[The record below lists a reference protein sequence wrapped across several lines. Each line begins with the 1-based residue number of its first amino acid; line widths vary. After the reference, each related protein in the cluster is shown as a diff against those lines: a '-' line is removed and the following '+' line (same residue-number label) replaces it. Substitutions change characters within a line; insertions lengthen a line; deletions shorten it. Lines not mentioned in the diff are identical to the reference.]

1 MGSNIFSWID
11 SFKTTLT
18 YSNPILWMI
27 GICSI
32 VALTIFIERFVT
44 IKKSEINTNQ
54 FIISLR
60 KIIQD
65 HRVMEAIAFCDQT
78 RGSISTIV
86 KAGLV
91 KHHRPKED
99 IETNMELAGL
109 IEIARLEKNAKI
121 LSMIAHI
128 TPLIG
133 LLGTVLGF
141 IEAFSEMRRSGLMDI
156 STAGIGKAMEYAL
169 VTTAA
174 GLAVA
179 IPAVIAYNYLVSR
192 IQSLVL
198 EIQITSSEVVDLILS
213 EKEYEV

>member
-1 MGSNIFSWID
+1 MESSLFAWAD
-11 SFKTTLT
+11 SLKTAFV

-32 VALTIFIERFVT
+32 IGLAIFIERFLT
-44 IKKSEINTNQ
+44 LKKSEINTNE

-60 KIIQD
+60 QMIQGN
-65 HRVMEAIAFCDQT
+65 RVIEAISFCEQY
-78 RGSISTIV
+78 RGSISLII

-91 KHHRPKED
+91 KHNRSKQE
-99 IETNMELAGL
+99 IESSMELAGL
-109 IEIARLEKNAKI
+109 SEIARLEKNAKI

-156 STAGIGKAMEYAL
+156 STTSIGKAMEYSL

-179 IPAVIAYNYLVSR
+179 IPAVIGYNYLVSR

-198 EIQITSSEVVDLILS
+198 EIQMTSSEVVDLLIT
-213 EKEYEV
+213 EKEHEI